1 MLDVFCLFVVDYI
14 MKIMFLIIISYFIGS
29 ISFARLIAKMH
40 GKDLRQVGSGNLGA
54 TNLSRACGKKWAY
67 LCFGLD
73 VLKGFAPSFTARII
87 LISAS
92 ETPATLALWLAV
104 GTAAILGHIFPF
116 YLKFKGGKGVATSFG
131 VVLGIWPYYA
141 VPGIICFGLWAVIV
155 LTWRY
160 ISLGSIIA
168 ATVFPLIMIILTAV
182 LENWRFDTVWPLIV
196 SAVILCL
203 LVIFLHRANI
213 KRLLEGTENKVLQK
227 NSEVE
232 V

>member
-1 MLDVFCLFVVDYI
+1 
-14 MKIMFLIIISYFIGS
+14 MKVIILIAASYLIGS

-54 TNLSRACGKKWAY
+54 TNLARACGKKWAY

-73 VLKGFAPSFTARII
+73 VLKGFAPCFTAKFI

-92 ETPATLALWLAV
+92 VTPASLTLWLAV

-116 YLKFKGGKGVATSFG
+116 YLKFRGGKGVATSFG

-141 VPGIICFGLWAVIV
+141 IPGIICFVLWSVIV

-168 ATVFPLIMIILTAV
+168 AAVFPLVMIILTAA
-182 LENWRFDTVWPLIV
+182 LKNWRFDTVWPLIAA
-196 SAVILCL
+196 AVILCV

-213 KRLLEGTENKVLQK
+213 KRLLAGTEDRILEEKA
-227 NSEVE
+227 S
-232 V
+232 